1 MYIPE
6 KLKLNKFR
14 DCSIPSNR
22 SYFQNFG
29 FAVTP
34 SSEYSG
40 DELAPEPMRKV
51 ESIEDMQAYAEMK
64 QREIDES
71 NKSE

>member
-6 KLKLNKFR
+6 KMKLNKFR
-14 DCSIPSNR
+14 NCAIPSNKE
-22 SYFQNFG
+22 YFSRFG

-34 SSEYSG
+34 DTQYTG
-40 DELAPEPMRKV
+40 DEMAAMPMNKV

-64 QREIDES
+64 QREIDNS
-71 NKSE
+71 NSD

>member
-6 KLKLNKFR
+6 EMKLNKFR
-14 DCSIPSNR
+14 VCSIPSNKE
-22 SYFQNFG
+22 YFSRFG

-34 SSEYSG
+34 ETQYTG
-40 DELAPEPMRKV
+40 DDMASMPMNKV

-64 QREIDES
+64 QREIDNS
-71 NKSE
+71 NND